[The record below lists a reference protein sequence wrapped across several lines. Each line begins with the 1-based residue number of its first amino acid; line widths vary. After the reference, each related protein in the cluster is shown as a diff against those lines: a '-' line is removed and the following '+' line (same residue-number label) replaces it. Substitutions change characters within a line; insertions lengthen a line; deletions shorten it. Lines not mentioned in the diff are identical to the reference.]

1 LTLWPVFLESVVQ
14 EDSVR
19 LFELD
24 DVVTLPAVLVDVDQA
39 RGWPADL
46 GVRTSVTPSAQ
57 DRWVT
62 TADGLSC
69 HTDLTGPIDDSLV
82 IRAALEVPMMTIGP
96 FSFVTGTVRRIE
108 LASVAWPEVV
118 DPVGPVT
125 STERW
130 TLTETPVAPVS
141 FRDGRDP
148 LNIWD
153 RGIVMHLEVLTPR
166 CRCRELGQLVEPV
179 GLRYAQRHLREVA
192 DDIQAD
198 TTSYVCP
205 DTGAVWL
212 WHRWQRT
219 RSMEHM
225 DLKLW
230 EPMLLTRQQLGPDRA
245 TSQPL
250 PNLGEFD
257 VISPSELTGSYRHVA
272 QLSADGKSDL
282 QRVGIRLTPS
292 DSETTGQTCAA
303 AVQLRN
309 GLQYML
315 VEHPAHPE
323 RYIDVRAQTSAPSS
337 GLAAR
342 QLLAAAGVPDTH
354 VLWLLEHWWD

>member
-1 LTLWPVFLESVVQ
+1 LTLWPVFLGSVVQ
-14 EDSVR
+14 QDSVR

-24 DVVTLPAVLVDVDQA
+24 DVVTLPVVLVDVDQA
-39 RGWPADL
+39 QGWPAHL
-46 GVRTSVTPSAQ
+46 GVRTSVTLSEQ

-69 HTDLTGPIDDSLV
+69 QTDLTGPIEESLT
-82 IRAALEVPMMTIGP
+82 IRAALDVPVMTIGP

-125 STERW
+125 STDRW

-141 FRDGRDP
+141 FRRGRDP

-153 RGIVMHLEVLTPR
+153 QGIVVHLELLTPR
-166 CRCRELGQLVEPV
+166 CRCRELGVLMDRE
-179 GLRYAQRHLREVA
+179 GLRYARRHLREVA
-192 DDIQAD
+192 HDIEAD
-198 TTSYVCP
+198 TASYVCP

-212 WHRWQRT
+212 RHRWKRK
-219 RSMEHM
+219 RYMEAM

-230 EPMLLTRQQLGPDRA
+230 EPMLLTKQQLDPDLA

-250 PNLGEFD
+250 SNFAELD
-257 VISPSELTGSYRHVA
+257 VIPLGELTGSYRDVA
-272 QLSADGKSDL
+272 QLSADGKLDL
-282 QRVGIRLTPS
+282 ERAGIRLTPS
-292 DSETTGQTCAA
+292 EPETTGQTCAA

-309 GLQYML
+309 GSQYML
-315 VEHPAHPE
+315 VEHLAHPE
-323 RYIDVRAQTSAPSS
+323 RFIDVRAQTSAPSS
-337 GLAAR
+337 KLAAR
-342 QLLAAAGVPDTH
+342 QLLAAAGVPEAH
-354 VLWLLEHWWD
+354 VLWLLEHWWA

>member
-24 DVVTLPAVLVDVDQA
+24 DVVTLPVMLVDVDQA

-57 DRWVT
+57 NGWVT

-69 HTDLTGPIDDSLV
+69 HPDLTGAIDGSLT
-82 IRAALEVPMMTIGP
+82 IRAALEVPMMTMGP

-125 STERW
+125 STDRW

-141 FRDGRDP
+141 FRHGRDP

-153 RGIVMHLEVLTPR
+153 RGIVVHLEVLTPR
-166 CRCRELGQLVEPV
+166 CRCRELGELLETG
-179 GLRYAQRHLREVA
+179 GLRYAERHLREVA

-198 TTSYVCP
+198 TASYVCP
-205 DTGAVWL
+205 DTGALWL
-212 WHRWQRT
+212 WHRWT
-219 RSMEHM
+219 RKRAVEHM

-230 EPMLLTRQQLGPDRA
+230 EPMLLTKQPLSPDRA

-250 PNLGEFD
+250 PNLAELD
-257 VISPSELTGSYRHVA
+257 VIPLSELTGSYRDVA
-272 QLSADGKSDL
+272 QLRADGKSDL
-282 QRVGIRLTPS
+282 ERVGIRLAPS
-292 DSETTGQTCAA
+292 EPEMTGQTCAA

-309 GLQYML
+309 GSQYML
-315 VEHPAHPE
+315 VEHLAHPE

-342 QLLAAAGVPDTH
+342 QLLAAAGIPDAH
-354 VLWLLEHWWD
+354 VLWLLEHWWA